1 MYNLE
6 REKRERAKRAK
17 ANAVGVIAIA
27 AIFAAGCATGYGIS
41 KATAGVKEI
50 EQELTSSEGVMV
62 KLANVPTY
70 VRHTADR
77 VLLSADA
84 EDEETAAFYPL
95 SDEERAI
102 VESVV
107 MAEASGEGYD
117 GQRLVAQCILNGCL
131 RDGTPPSVTV
141 VEYQYAKSRPE
152 PSESVKDAV
161 SAVFDRHDVVTDEP
175 ILYFYAPD
183 RCESAWHES
192 LDLVVEYG
200 GHRFFKIPEE

>member
-1 MYNLE
+1 MYNLA

-27 AIFAAGCATGYGIS
+27 AIFASGCATGYGIS

-50 EQELTSSEGVMV
+50 EQELTSS
-62 KLANVPTY
+62 
-70 VRHTADR
+70 
-77 VLLSADA
+77 
-84 EDEETAAFYPL
+84 
-95 SDEERAI
+95 
-102 VESVV
+102 
-107 MAEASGEGYD
+107 EGYD

-200 GHRFFKIPEE
+200 GHRFFKIPED

>member
-1 MYNLE
+1 MYNLA

-27 AIFAAGCATGYGIS
+27 AIFASGCATGYGIS

-50 EQELTSSEGVMV
+50 EQELTSSEGVTV
-62 KLANVPTY
+62 EFANVPTY

-200 GHRFFKIPEE
+200 GHRFFKIPED